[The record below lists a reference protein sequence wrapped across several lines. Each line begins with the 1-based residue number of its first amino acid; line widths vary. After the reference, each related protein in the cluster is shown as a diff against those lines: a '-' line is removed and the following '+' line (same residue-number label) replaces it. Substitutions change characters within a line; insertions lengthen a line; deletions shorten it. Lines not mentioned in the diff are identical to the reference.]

1 MLESA
6 AMRPHRHPRVGGD
19 PLVFKV
25 LKLLKSKWIPAYA
38 GMTERRVVMTRKR
51 FGMTGQGE
59 FNE

>member
-25 LKLLKSKWIPAYA
+25 FKAIKVKMDS
-38 GMTERRVVMTRKR
+38 R
-51 FGMTGQGE
+51 FRENDGEKTGMTGRVVVMMNRM